1 MDNNKLERAILLQR
15 NIKEIEYA
23 KSSFSNVACASV
35 IKIRFTVESCNNI
48 GETRTDSF
56 ELSGYDNV
64 REILGN
70 LLIPYFDEKQE
81 EVKQEFD
88 SL

>member
-1 MDNNKLERAILLQR
+1 MDNNKLERAILLRQ
-15 NIKEIEYA
+15 NIKEIEAA
-23 KSSFSNVACASV
+23 KRSFSNVACASLSR
-35 IKIRFTVESCNNI
+35 IKFTVEYYNYDEI
-48 GETRTDSF
+48 RYEAF
-56 ELSGYDNV
+56 EFSGYDNV
-64 REILGN
+64 REILKN

>member
-1 MDNNKLERAILLQR
+1 MDNNKLERAILLRQ
-15 NIKEIEYA
+15 NIKEIEAA
-23 KSSFSNVACASV
+23 KRSFSKVACTSLSR
-35 IKIRFTVESCNNI
+35 IKFYVESC
-48 GETRTDSF
+48 DSF
-56 ELSGYDNV
+56 GVISNETFEFSGYDNV
-64 REILGN
+64 KEILEN

>member
-1 MDNNKLERAILLQR
+1 MDNNKLERAILLRQ
-15 NIKEIEYA
+15 NIKEIESA
-23 KSSFSNVACASV
+23 KRTFSEVACTSLSS
-35 IKIRFTVESCNNI
+35 IKFTVEYESY
-48 GETRTDSF
+48 GEIKYETF
-56 ELSGYDNV
+56 EFSGYDNV
-64 REILGN
+64 REILKN